1 MNPEMEVEVEV
12 GRRRERGNHPD
23 RTVTDNQWI

>member
-1 MNPEMEVEVEV
+1 MNPEEKVEV